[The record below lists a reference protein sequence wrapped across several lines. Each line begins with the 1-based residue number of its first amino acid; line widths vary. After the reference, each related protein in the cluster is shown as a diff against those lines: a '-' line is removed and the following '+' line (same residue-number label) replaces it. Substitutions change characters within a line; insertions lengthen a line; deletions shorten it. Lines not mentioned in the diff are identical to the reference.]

1 MEPESLNG
9 NSWSGHHTGNP
20 DDEATPVWNK
30 VQHVLYGSNNAN
42 TKKRRKQGGASARLE
57 GLLHKDFVKKYL
69 QYAKRLSPALSDG
82 ARETIA
88 AEYALLRAKVREGRI
103 GTETS
108 TLGGLCTTHPF
119 LLPLVCTFLPS
130 VSHVSPNIC

>member
-103 GTETS
+103 G
-108 TLGGLCTTHPF
+108 F
-119 LLPLVCTFLPS
+119 RFRFRLVIS
-130 VSHVSPNIC
+130 RH